1 VRRLAR
7 CVARFAIGAQVAL
20 GQIEVL
26 ATAGPALAAPPEPAP
41 AAESPAPG
49 ASSEPPAATESQV
62 PPGAVV
68 PNPPAYEYPVYPVG
82 HESSVD
88 WFPPDGWRYPAL
100 VGDVLLVRP
109 LMVVS
114 LIGGGALFVA
124 TLPISAATCTTRDWI
139 HTLQDQYAYTFQRP
153 LGAF

>member
-1 VRRLAR
+1 MRRLAGG
-7 CVARFAIGAQVAL
+7 VARLVIGAQV
-20 GQIEVL
+20 L
-26 ATAGPALAAPPEPAP
+26 AAAGPALAAPPKSPP
-41 AAESPAPG
+41 AAESPAP
-49 ASSEPPAATESQV
+49 ATSSELPAATEFQV

-68 PNPPAYEYPVYPVG
+68 PNPPAYEYPVYPLA

-139 HTLQDQYAYTFQRP
+139 HTLQDQVDYTFHRP